1 MALAEALQASGMEFN
16 RLQTGTPYSLNQ
28 QDMSQHRQS
37 WVEQASRS
45 SIVDVSTY
53 NNDNDSIG
61 SSPGVIKVF
70 LKTFLKPF

>member
-28 QDMSQHRQS
+28 LDLTQHRQS

-45 SIVDVSTY
+45 SIADVSTY
-53 NNDNDSIG
+53 NNDNDSVG

-70 LKTFLKPF
+70 LLNYF